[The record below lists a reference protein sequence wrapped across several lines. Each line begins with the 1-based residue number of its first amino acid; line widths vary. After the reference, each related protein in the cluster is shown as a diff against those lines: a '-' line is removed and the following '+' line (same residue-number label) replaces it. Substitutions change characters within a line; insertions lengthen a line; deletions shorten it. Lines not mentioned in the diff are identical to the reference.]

1 MVDTEPPRVSALTSP
16 SLGAPLPEADWG
28 ALAIDVRMD
37 EDIGSERSTSAGAS
51 WSVDLV
57 SQERSSGEGLEPM
70 ALRGARQSGADLPL
84 RAIID
89 LDSALPDDVRTQRLE
104 LRVWVEGEDLSSQA
118 VDDIGNSLADPLAV
132 WLLEQRVADVVF
144 DGAPTED
151 LVNPVKGGE
160 LIWSYSILNEGRGPG
175 DVQII
180 VEVVEADGSRTRL
193 DARSVSIGAGEV
205 AMQNGSWVPLDEGP
219 VRFEYIIVDGTTH
232 VGDTHLIDASSGQG
246 LFSGPAGGVGSILV
260 LLIVG
265 LIGVVAFRLSRESS

>member
-1 MVDTEPPRVSALTSP
+1 MVSGFGLAGEVWPKASSRWPFVVRDRAVPTFAPRHH
-16 SLGAPLPEADWG
+16 
-28 ALAIDVRMD
+28 
-37 EDIGSERSTSAGAS
+37 
-51 WSVDLV
+51 
-57 SQERSSGEGLEPM
+57 
-70 ALRGARQSGADLPL
+70 
-84 RAIID
+84 D

-205 AMQNGSWVPLDEGP
+205 AMQNGTGFRSTRVPSVSNTSSWTARPTSETPPHRCLLRPRAVQRSCWRCGEHP
-219 VRFEYIIVDGTTH
+219 RAAH
-232 VGDTHLIDASSGQG
+232 RRAHWRRG
-246 LFSGPAGGVGSILV
+246 LPTFA
-260 LLIVG
+260 
-265 LIGVVAFRLSRESS
+265 